1 MANYKI
7 CNSCIHYKT
16 ITRKR
21 NFFPDLR
28 ADLGGYSYY
37 YPKSHDRTAYGQP
50 ACELNRNPSIVNR
63 CERCNSYKSRNIKQR
78 RQKK

>member
-1 MANYKI
+1 MSNYKI

-21 NFFPDLR
+21 SLFPDLR

-37 YPKSHDRTAYGQP
+37 YPKSHDRIAYGQQ
-50 ACELNRNPSIVNR
+50 ACELNCNPSIVNR
-63 CERCNSYKSRNIKQR
+63 CERCDSYKSRN
-78 RQKK
+78 KKTKETKK